1 MKEMRNYK
9 KAIIIIAVLL
19 VGGGLGFIIT
29 GIVTTGSIAN
39 SFNFTYEPIS
49 PDPIEDLTFNADI
62 GSLLFKYNTSPTPFY
77 AEIDVNIEVTG
88 WYMEGKSYVDFFHPS
103 SEWWDSATATFNL
116 LTLPDVWF
124 DPSHW
129 FKSYNITVA
138 VTLRTDVVYDLT
150 ALTSVGSIEMLVSDG
165 VILNGT
171 SLTSSTGSIK
181 LDTLGNNEFLG
192 KVRLESSTGSVE
204 SYAAKTNFTRGFRA
218 LVSTGSLTLNYTSCL
233 MGDNLIGTVSTG
245 SVTFRSYNMVYTKDI
260 NLNLET
266 STGSIN
272 ADLYQ
277 YITMGANVTG
287 TWETSTGSVNVLYRD
302 NLVNTDVR
310 FVGSTSTGSIN
321 YTPHATMEITSLG
334 SIYSTLNFGDAAYR
348 YVFSLDTSTG
358 SVNANAQSA

>member
-1 MKEMRNYK
+1 MRNYN
-9 KAIIIIAVLL
+9 KALIIGAVLL
-19 VGGGLGFIIT
+19 VGGGLGFIIY
-29 GIVTTGSIAN
+29 GFVSAGSIEN
-39 SFNFTYEPIS
+39 SFNFTYEPNS

-62 GSLLFKYNTSPTPFY
+62 GKILFKYNTSPTPSY
-77 AEIDVNIEVTG
+77 AEIDVNIEITG
-88 WYMEGKSYVDFFHPS
+88 LYMEGKTYENFFNPS
-103 SEWWDSATATFNL
+103 TEWWDNVTTTFNL
-116 LTLPDVWF
+116 QTLTDVWF

-150 ALTSVGSIEMLVSDG
+150 ALTAVGSIEMQVPDG

-181 LDTLGNNEFLG
+181 LNTLGNNEFQG

-204 SYAAKTNFTRGFRA
+204 FSAAKTNFTRGFRA
-218 LVSTGSLTLNYTSCL
+218 LTSTGSLSLNYTNCL

-245 SVTFRSYNMVYTKDI
+245 SVNFKSYNMVYTKDI
-260 NLNLET
+260 SLNLMT
-266 STGSIN
+266 STGSID

-287 TWETSTGSVNVLYRD
+287 SWETSTGSINVLYRD
-302 NLVNTDVR
+302 NLNNTNVR
-310 FVGSTSTGSIN
+310 FISSTSTGSIN

-334 SIYSTLNFGDAAYR
+334 SVYSTLNYGDAIYR
-348 YVFSLDTSTG
+348 YLFSLDTSTG
-358 SVNANAQSA
+358 SVNADAQSA

>member
-1 MKEMRNYK
+1 MRNYK

-19 VGGGLGFIIT
+19 VGGGIRFIIT
-29 GIVTTGSIAN
+29 GFVTAGSIED

-49 PDPIEDLTFNADI
+49 PDPIEDLTFHI
-62 GSLLFKYNTSPTPFY
+62 GIGKILFKYNTTPTTSY
-77 AEIDVNIEVTG
+77 AKINVDIEITG
-88 WYMEGKSYVDFFHPS
+88 LYMEGKTYENFFHPS
-103 SEWWDSATATFNL
+103 SEWWDNTTATFNL

-138 VTLRTDVVYDLT
+138 ITLRTDVVYDVT
-150 ALTSVGSIEMLVSDG
+150 ALASVGSIEMQVSDG

-181 LDTLGNNEFLG
+181 FDTLGNNKFLE
-192 KVRLESSTGSVE
+192 KVRLESSTGSIE
-204 SYAAKTNFTRGFRA
+204 SYAATTNFTHGFQA
-218 LVSTGSLTLNYTSCL
+218 LASTGSLTLNYTNCL
-233 MGDNLIGTVSTG
+233 MGEDLEGTVSTG
-245 SVTFRSYNMVYTKDI
+245 SVTFKSYNMVYAKDI

-287 TWETSTGSVNVLYRD
+287 SWETSTGSVNVVYRD

-310 FVGSTSTGSIN
+310 FIGSTSTGLIN
-321 YTPHATMEITSLG
+321 YTPHATMEITGLG
-334 SIYSTLNFGDAAYR
+334 SIYSTLNYGDATYR
-348 YVFSLDTSTG
+348 YLFSLDTSTG
-358 SVNANAQSA
+358 SVNANAQSD

>member
-1 MKEMRNYK
+1 MRNYN

-19 VGGGLGFIIT
+19 VGGGVGFIAY
-29 GIVTTGSIAN
+29 GFATTGSIEN

-49 PDPIEDLTFNADI
+49 PDPIEDLTFNVDI
-62 GSLLFKYNTSPTPFY
+62 GTILFKYNTSPTIYY
-77 AEIDVNIEVTG
+77 AEIDVDLEIEG
-88 WYMEGKSYVDFFHPS
+88 WYMEGKTYENFFSPDT
-103 SEWWDSATATFNL
+103 EWWDNTTATFNL
-116 LTLPDVWF
+116 IALSDVWF

-150 ALTSVGSIEMLVSDG
+150 ALTSVGSIEMQVSDS
-165 VILNGT
+165 VTLNGT

-181 LDTLGNNEFLG
+181 LDTLGNNEFLE
-192 KVRLESSTGSVE
+192 KVRLESSTGSIE
-204 SYAAKTNFTRGFRA
+204 SYAATTNFTHGFQA
-218 LVSTGSLTLNYTSCL
+218 LASTGSLTLNYTNCL
-233 MGDNLIGTVSTG
+233 MGEDLEGTVSTG
-245 SVTFRSYNMVYTKDI
+245 SVTFKSYNMVYAKDI

-266 STGSIN
+266 STGSIY

-287 TWETSTGSVNVLYRD
+287 TWETSTGSVNVVYRD

-310 FVGSTSTGSIN
+310 FIGSTSTGLIN

-334 SIYSTLNFGDAAYR
+334 SIYSTLNYGDGAYI
-348 YVFSLDTSTG
+348 YLFSLDTSTG
-358 SVNANAQSA
+358 SINANAQSS